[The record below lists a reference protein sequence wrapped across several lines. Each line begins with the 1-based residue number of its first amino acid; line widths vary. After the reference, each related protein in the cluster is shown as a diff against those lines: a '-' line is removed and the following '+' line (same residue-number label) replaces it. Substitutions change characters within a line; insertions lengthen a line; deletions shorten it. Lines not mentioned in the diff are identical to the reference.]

1 MDYIHPVYTV
11 PETYKVSNLAT
22 HEPSSPCN
30 AMPKPSRLS
39 VKPKPRRQ
47 PANHGWWPGESSDD
61 ESVYRMSFETMPRSP
76 QHKSDLGLSKGT
88 PRLQRQY
95 TSNCWWPAESEDDEH
110 TPCVSSKSMQRS
122 PQHKN
127 TLEDPPQFSG
137 YSTSSIH
144 HVYNALETHKV
155 SNNTPCASVLRPPQ
169 CNVQQRPFS
178 DSPQSLKF
186 PLDDDC
192 SSHQDTTPVLS
203 DAQMLS
209 KVPENAQDFYA
220 YINALMEKFS
230 EDLSAKLR
238 QHVKAWD
245 EDLKALCNDTMS
257 THEDFQ
263 LSPTVTNNGRARP
276 APAECSDDDWEYHI
290 PKNLE
295 IVITKTPVSMGYD
308 VSQCIH
314 HDTVQF
320 QHDNQGRVSNQHP
333 AGIEA
338 TPASGELMAPP
349 AGSESGQGEKEGG
362 DQPPPCKTPRCQN
375 GGASNLKPGVRIIN
389 PY

>member
-1 MDYIHPVYTV
+1 
-11 PETYKVSNLAT
+11 
-22 HEPSSPCN
+22 
-30 AMPKPSRLS
+30 
-39 VKPKPRRQ
+39 
-47 PANHGWWPGESSDD
+47 
-61 ESVYRMSFETMPRSP
+61 
-76 QHKSDLGLSKGT
+76 
-88 PRLQRQY
+88 
-95 TSNCWWPAESEDDEH
+95 
-110 TPCVSSKSMQRS
+110 
-122 PQHKN
+122 
-127 TLEDPPQFSG
+127 
-137 YSTSSIH
+137 
-144 HVYNALETHKV
+144 
-155 SNNTPCASVLRPPQ
+155 
-169 CNVQQRPFS
+169 
-178 DSPQSLKF
+178 
-186 PLDDDC
+186 
-192 SSHQDTTPVLS
+192 
-203 DAQMLS
+203 
-209 KVPENAQDFYA
+209 
-220 YINALMEKFS
+220 MEKFS

-308 VSQCIH
+308 VSQCVH

-375 GGASNLKPGVRIIN
+375 GGAGNLKPGN
-389 PY
+389 PKKPMIDRCRAGFLWRPPDISPGESATPSEESLPSESTSCAWSMPTWGPPSSKSHDIYAPTLSANDD